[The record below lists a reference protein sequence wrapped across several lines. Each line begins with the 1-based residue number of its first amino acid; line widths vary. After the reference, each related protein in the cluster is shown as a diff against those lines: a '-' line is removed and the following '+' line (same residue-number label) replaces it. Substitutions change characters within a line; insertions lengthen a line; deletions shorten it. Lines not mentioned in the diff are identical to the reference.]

1 MKLQDK
7 RNGRMQRA
15 LQRLEAQLVEGTKS
29 AKSGNGT
36 TVNEFVGFK
45 MQEPLTPTDIVR
57 IKKEVSILKS
67 KIILS

>member
-15 LQRLEAQLVEGTKS
+15 LQRLEAQLVEGTKP
-29 AKSGNGT
+29 AKSGKGT